1 VTWANLVDEYKA
13 LNHDADHITA
23 QEQLNFNVE
32 KTELS
37 KFNIEDPNTAAYN
50 AAIAG
55 DLGLY
60 ANVKF
65 DEFIADTAWQTSLLA
80 ANGPAPFDQ
89 AKLELAVT
97 YADTIMATDPG
108 PSTMS
113 CPALFG
119 PDTAI
124 DEEHRTVSQINALV

>member
-1 VTWANLVDEYKA
+1 VIEYKA

-60 ANVKF
+60 AGVKF
-65 DEFIADTAWQTSLLA
+65 DEFIADTTFHTNLLA
-80 ANGPAPFDQ
+80 AAGPDPFDQ
-89 AKLELAVT
+89 AKLDLAVT
-97 YADTIMATDPG
+97 YADLIMATDPG

-119 PDTAI
+119 PDADI
-124 DEEHRTVSQINALV
+124 SEDHRTVSEINVLV